1 MKLDSNTPI
10 YIAFFCVLIFSSTD
24 LIAQQQEWEID
35 KLEKREQAKKQ
46 ALDSSLVHLK
56 KKWEIRAAYG
66 RWFFPQTG
74 IDEFA
79 NFPNRMDAWQIAGT
93 WHFKEMWLAELSVGL
108 QWKRDVPKPNIAAIL
123 SGVDFDIEGS
133 GGAIVPLSLG
143 LKYYF
148 TQKRFRP
155 LAGISS
161 GVARMVFQYTV
172 VEGNIRTGIER
183 TDNQFSDGTLFGSIN
198 AGFDYRLS
206 KRFSWS
212 ANVAHYFSKSLS
224 IPIGGY
230 SNYQG
235 IMISTGIGIIF

>member
-1 MKLDSNTPI
+1 MRKNNKISTYALLLFVWT
-10 YIAFFCVLIFSSTD
+10 LSSTN

-35 KLEKREQAKKQ
+35 KLERREQARKQ
-46 ALDSSLVHLK
+46 ALDSSLVHLER
-56 KKWEIRAAYG
+56 KWEIKAMYG

-79 NFPNRMDAWQIAGT
+79 NFPNRMDTWQLTGA
-93 WHFKEMWLAELSVGL
+93 WHFKERWLAEFSVGL
-108 QWKRDVPKPNIAAIL
+108 QLKRDVPRPNIAAIL
-123 SGVDFDIEGS
+123 SGDDFNIEGS

-155 LAGISS
+155 LVGISS
-161 GVARMVFQYTV
+161 GVARMAFRYTV
-172 VEGNIRTGIER
+172 VEGNIGNGIER
-183 TDNQFSDGTLFGSIN
+183 TDEQFSDGTLFGNIN

-206 KRFSWS
+206 ERFSWS
-212 ANVAHYFSKSLS
+212 VNAAHYFSRSLS
-224 IPIGGY
+224 APIGGY

-235 IMISTGIGIIF
+235 TMISTGIAIIF